1 MRVNLV
7 SDLHLEFG
15 QQTLLGGEVLI
26 LAGDIC
32 EYRELKNNEMV
43 ELFFTTQCSKYD
55 RVFMVMGNH
64 EHYHHKFHKTYDDL
78 KAILPTSVIL
88 LENEMVEYNGV
99 VFLGATLW
107 TDLNKG
113 DPVTAFTLKGFMNDY
128 KVVQNYYPERGLYYK
143 LTPEWTAETHEKT
156 KQYFKIVLDQNKDK
170 PVVVV
175 THHAPSFA
183 SVNEKFKHETTT
195 NGGYA
200 SELSEFILDNPQIK
214 VWCHGHMHDPVDY
227 MIGDTRIVA
236 NPRGY
241 LPWEAD
247 NGFDPNFTFEI

>member
-15 QQTLLGGEVLI
+15 QQTLPGGEVLI

-78 KAILPTSVIL
+78 KAILPTNVIL

-156 KQYFKIVLDQNKDK
+156 KQYFKIVLDQHKDK

>member
-15 QQTLLGGEVLI
+15 QQTLPGGEVLI

-78 KAILPTSVIL
+78 KAILPTNVIL

-156 KQYFKIVLDQNKDK
+156 KQYFKIVLNQNKDK

>member
-15 QQTLLGGEVLI
+15 QQTLPGGEVLI

-78 KAILPTSVIL
+78 KAILPTNVIL

-156 KQYFKIVLDQNKDK
+156 KQYFKIVLNQNKDK

-241 LPWEAD
+241 LPWEAN

>member
-7 SDLHLEFG
+7 RDLHLVFG
-15 QQTLLGGEVLI
+15 QQTLPGGEVLI

-78 KAILPTSVIL
+78 KAILPTNVIL

-156 KQYFKIVLDQNKDK
+156 KQYFKIVLNQHKDK